1 MVDSANSLRRQRR
14 ALTARA
20 LTTPARLWTA
30 DRGIGGFTIDELCE
44 AAGVS
49 RRTFFNY
56 FASKEDAVLGV
67 CVERGD
73 DHLAAAFIAGGA
85 GRAGRAPEAGR
96 SGGTSSNDDAGSTP
110 VERTEAGLTVTLLD
124 DLIELFRARWELIGI
139 TLEDAKSLFAA
150 VDREPRLHR
159 RMLEH
164 LRESETADIALIAER
179 EGIAPD
185 DPRASTIVHIVGT
198 MNRLAVEEYFTA
210 QELRGG
216 AEPPATAS
224 PGADAPRGAGKM
236 RSYPEILRARVE
248 VARAVMR

>member
-73 DHLAAAFIAGGA
+73 DHLAAAFIAGG
-85 GRAGRAPEAGR
+85 RVAP
-96 SGGTSSNDDAGSTP
+96 
-110 VERTEAGLTVTLLD
+110 
-124 DLIELFRARWELIGI
+124 
-139 TLEDAKSLFAA
+139 
-150 VDREPRLHR
+150 
-159 RMLEH
+159 
-164 LRESETADIALIAER
+164 
-179 EGIAPD
+179 
-185 DPRASTIVHIVGT
+185 
-198 MNRLAVEEYFTA
+198 
-210 QELRGG
+210 
-216 AEPPATAS
+216 
-224 PGADAPRGAGKM
+224 
-236 RSYPEILRARVE
+236 
-248 VARAVMR
+248 VARLKQADPAVRAATMMRDPLLSNARKPG